1 MSKSLLFTSRVW
13 HRRIASLLFVFFF
26 LIATTGLMLAWRS
39 LFSTTVF
46 EDNQVRGS
54 ATFKNW
60 LPLDSLECLAARSLT
75 EKTANRFTHSERT
88 DIRLSRGYINL
99 QFKGNFYVQV
109 DGASGKT
116 ILIEQK
122 AGAWIQDLHDG
133 AILDGWMSN
142 KSGISKKIYSSVT
155 GLALLL
161 LTISGFYLWYK
172 PKQIKQARKTG
183 KNRKIMEELA

>member
-88 DIRLSRGYINL
+88 DIRLSRGYICESKLEAL
-99 QFKGNFYVQV
+99 QWLANEYSEINDLV
-109 DGASGKT
+109 T
-116 ILIEQK
+116 ILIDEC
-122 AGAWIQDLHDG
+122 
-133 AILDGWMSN
+133 S
-142 KSGISKKIYSSVT
+142 KSDKTPTTINSDQSVT
-155 GLALLL
+155 LRRFCFRLLL
-161 LTISGFYLWYK
+161 
-172 PKQIKQARKTG
+172 QEIKITSADQNSMVK
-183 KNRKIMEELA
+183 